1 MPVKK
6 YETVPEEVKELGPRR
21 EGTWTWEKKG
31 QRRHRIKP
39 SSMFGSVLT
48 ERQRTV
54 LKGKVRLSRQYS
66 RVVELMRKNDMTM
79 EEFVEQLSPEELV
92 RGQVKDRGGYFRG
105 APPQWVP
112 RAFHRA
118 CIAELMKRGRYLWQ
132 DSYLKAI
139 ETMSD
144 IAAGKGNIGKIA
156 TPGERIKAAQFVI
169 ERLEGKI
176 PERLMIAEDKK
187 WEAVLEGIVADVSD
201 EAVERG
207 QRALAGAQEALEIIE
222 ADVVEEVEYEQP
234 VAAPRRARARAT
246 RRTRR

>member
-6 YETVPEEVKELGPRR
+6 YETVPEEVKELGPKR

-31 QRRHRIKP
+31 QRRHKIKP
-39 SSMFGSVLT
+39 SSVFDSLLT
-48 ERQRTV
+48 ERQKNR
-54 LKGKVRLSRQYS
+54 LRGKVRISRQYS
-66 RVVELMRKNDMTM
+66 RVVELMRQGDMNM

-92 RGQVKDRGGYFRG
+92 RGQIKDRGGKFRG

-132 DSYLKAI
+132 DNYLKAI

-144 IAAGKGNIGKIA
+144 IASGKGAIGKLA

-187 WEAVLEGIVADVSD
+187 WEAVLEGIVAEVPDD
-201 EAVERG
+201 AIARG
-207 QRALAGAQEALEIIE
+207 QRALAGAQEALTIIDSTIVE
-222 ADVVEEVEYEQP
+222 EEDVVTPRPP
-234 VAAPRRARARAT
+234 VRSRTT